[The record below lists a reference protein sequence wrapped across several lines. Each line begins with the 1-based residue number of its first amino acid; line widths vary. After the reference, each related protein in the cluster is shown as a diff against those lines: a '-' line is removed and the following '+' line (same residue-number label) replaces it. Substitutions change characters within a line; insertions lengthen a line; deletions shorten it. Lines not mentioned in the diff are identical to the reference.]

1 MRKSEGQKIQEK
13 EIVKQK
19 FCKNFERGR
28 LLVRRARRCNRE
40 DLEQF
45 QFAESTVQI
54 LRRDNQRIAFRE
66 TQTIYIGNP
75 LKSYDFS
82 GFSGPS
88 DWFRTSGL
96 VVPNRN
102 RKLFSDV
109 SNGFLSFPLVFRYS
123 RDLFGTPIS
132 ACSARVC
139 SNPCGQKRF
148 PLKRTGSVF
157 YVQGVCIVTL
167 GRGLCKW
174 FLRGSNSK
182 IAVL

>member
-66 TQTIYIGNP
+66 TQTIYIENP

-109 SNGFLSFPLVFRYS
+109 SNDFSSFPLVFRYS
-123 RDLFGTPIS
+123 RTLFWTPIS

-139 SNPCGQKRF
+139 SNPCGQKTL
-148 PLKRTGSVF
+148 PDKKRREAFSMFKVSA
-157 YVQGVCIVTL
+157 L
-167 GRGLCKW
+167 
-174 FLRGSNSK
+174 
-182 IAVL
+182 

>member
-1 MRKSEGQKIQEK
+1 MTE
-13 EIVKQK
+13 
-19 FCKNFERGR
+19 FGR
-28 LLVRRARRCNRE
+28 VITQNEHNLHNGN
-40 DLEQF
+40 F
-45 QFAESTVQI
+45 QFIESAAQI
-54 LRRDNQRIAFRE
+54 LRRNKQRIAFRE
-66 TQTIYIGNP
+66 KRTIYIENP

-123 RDLFGTPIS
+123 RDLFGTSIS

-139 SNPCGQKRF
+139 SNPCGQKTLPAQKNASRSKERF

-182 IAVL
+182 LEPL